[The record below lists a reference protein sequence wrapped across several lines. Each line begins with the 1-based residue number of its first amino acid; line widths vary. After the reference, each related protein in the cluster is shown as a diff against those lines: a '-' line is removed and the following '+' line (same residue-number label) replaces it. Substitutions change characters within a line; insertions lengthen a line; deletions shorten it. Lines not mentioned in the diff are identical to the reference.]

1 MVGTVILGM
10 FIALGITMYTRGL
23 IYTLKPDGAMA
34 LKRQKKNL
42 KYGMTTDMLVFGRKV
57 RRLGFMITLVCGG
70 ILAYLHAG
78 DDEAPAAAQ
87 PAEATADKAG
97 RTPSE

>member
-1 MVGTVILGM
+1 
-10 FIALGITMYTRGL
+10 MYTRGL

-57 RRLGFMITLVCGG
+57 RRLGFMITLLCGG

-78 DDEAPAAAQ
+78 EDEPAMAAGAGVEAPAQ
-87 PAEATADKAG
+87 
-97 RTPSE
+97 TPPEGGKSSPEGG